1 MKLNIYILHSEKIDY
16 KNEIYKPLL
25 ELGLMKDY
33 YLILPLS
40 NKYKSDYIKDLL
52 KTSDVVICNLS
63 KFNLLSK
70 FELKTAIKFDKLI
83 YYFIDSS
90 DKKIKQH
97 KEENIITY
105 NDKKDFANKVKTI
118 LDSLNKKDLILKR
131 DNIYTLGKVDNKDNI
146 D

>member
-25 ELGLMKDY
+25 ELDLMKDY

-52 KTSDVVICNLS
+52 KISDVVICNLS

-70 FELKTAIKFDKLI
+70 FELKTAIKLDKLI

-131 DNIYTLGKVDNKDNI
+131 DNIYTLGKVDNNKD
-146 D
+146 